1 MLLDREEYVEQ
12 AYFYRTL
19 RERMQQGMSS
29 QELVVGI
36 RQELLSTARLTL
48 ALDFMAGEL
57 KFSGGFAG
65 AMARLNHYFTPFQAY
80 VVQEAENEESR
91 FDFRVAL
98 EILEREA
105 DYRARD
111 ASRQGMFLYQF
122 ESLCRNRLGYERGL
136 AAMAEDPIY
145 DQAWREW
152 IYTVRRQLGLYETAD
167 MIYVRQRPLQ
177 EAARGGEHSR
187 PVR

>member
-65 AMARLNHYFTPFQAY
+65 AIARLNHYFTPFQATSSKK
-80 VVQEAENEESR
+80 QRTRRAGSISAWHWR
-91 FDFRVAL
+91 FSS
-98 EILEREA
+98 
-105 DYRARD
+105 AR
-111 ASRQGMFLYQF
+111 
-122 ESLCRNRLGYERGL
+122 
-136 AAMAEDPIY
+136 PTI
-145 DQAWREW
+145 
-152 IYTVRRQLGLYETAD
+152 
-167 MIYVRQRPLQ
+167 
-177 EAARGGEHSR
+177 ARGMLRDRGCSCISSSR
-187 PVR
+187 SVAIG